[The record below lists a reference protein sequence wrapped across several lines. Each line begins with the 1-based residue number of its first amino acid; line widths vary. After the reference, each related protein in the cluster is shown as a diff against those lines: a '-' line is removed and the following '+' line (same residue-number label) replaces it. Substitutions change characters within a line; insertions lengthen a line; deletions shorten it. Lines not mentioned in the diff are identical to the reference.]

1 MQATKKSVH
10 SHEWWFL
17 GHNSFKGWSYLH
29 ANKIHLVFHARR
41 LNKWAITHTFTHTRT
56 STNLP
61 IFIYMFVVL
70 NTCVALVYVHWKQ
83 HKKKQIDISTAS
95 IFCRLVCRLMVAK
108 RTTYLRNLS
117 KKYLAVDS
125 ITRNP
130 KTLLGLKSSTGV
142 SFDTANVLFK

>member
-83 HKKKQIDISTAS
+83 HKKKTDRYIYGKHFLSSSLPVNGSKADYVSTES
-95 IFCRLVCRLMVAK
+95 FKKIFGSRLHH
-108 RTTYLRNLS
+108 
-117 KKYLAVDS
+117 
-125 ITRNP
+125 
-130 KTLLGLKSSTGV
+130 
-142 SFDTANVLFK
+142 